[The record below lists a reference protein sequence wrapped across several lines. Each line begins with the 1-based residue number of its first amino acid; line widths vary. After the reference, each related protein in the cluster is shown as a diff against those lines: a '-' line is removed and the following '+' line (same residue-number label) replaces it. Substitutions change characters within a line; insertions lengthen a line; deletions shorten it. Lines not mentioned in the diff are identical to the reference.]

1 MSYSISD
8 FKTASETLR
17 VNDLRQALYDAGA
30 ILMDKV
36 LVNLHGK
43 EHQMRRKVEAK
54 ILKPNFFRWYE
65 TEVFQKTLDETI
77 TPYLKAG
84 KADLVD
90 LAYRILLNLTAD
102 FSGIDRPKK
111 SFDETERILIILRT
125 FGKAATLG
133 QAKGDKD
140 AISNEIKSSLDEFNS
155 EFYKPSKQRR
165 LECIKRLN
173 RGEINE
179 SDLPRDILTE
189 LLKNQKNL
197 GLSDNIILKETAFY
211 LLAGAFTSIHTLT
224 HAMHEIFERIKDPV
238 QESKVMSDPV
248 YLQRCMHESMR
259 LHPSSPTAM
268 RRPTCPFHTT
278 DGTILNKSDT
288 LVIDLMA
295 SNHDVSIFGL
305 DANEH
310 NPERNL
316 PSGVPPY
323 GLSFGKG
330 MHACIGVNLAAGVVP
345 KKDSDPASHQYG
357 IITLIAK
364 KLLEYGVTPDKN
376 NPGVVDTST
385 ARNNWSS
392 YPILF
397 RS

>member
-1 MSYSISD
+1 MSYTISD
-8 FKTASETLR
+8 FKTAGETLR

-54 ILKPNFFRWYE
+54 ILRPNFYRWYE
-65 TEVFQKTLDETI
+65 TEVFKKTLDETI
-77 TPYLKAG
+77 TPYLKEG

-90 LAYRILLNLTAD
+90 LSYRILLNLTAD
-102 FSGIDRPKK
+102 FSGIDRPNK
-111 SFDETERILIILRT
+111 SVAETERILSMLRT

-140 AISNEIKSSLDEFNS
+140 AISNEINDSIEAFNN
-155 EFYKPSKQRR
+155 EFYKPSKQKR
-165 LECIKRLN
+165 LEYLN
-173 RGEINE
+173 RFKLGEISE
-179 SDLPRDILTE
+179 SDVPKDVLTE
-189 LLKNQKNL
+189 LLKNQGKL
-197 GLSDNIILKETAFY
+197 GLSDDIILKETAFY

-224 HAMHEIFERIKDPV
+224 HAMHELFERMKDPT
-238 QESKVMSDPV
+238 QENRLMKEPI
-248 YLQRCMHESMR
+248 YLQRCIHESMR

-268 RRPTCPFHTT
+268 RRPTCPYQTN
-278 DGTILNKSDT
+278 DGKTLNNSDT
-288 LVIDLMA
+288 LVINLMEA
-295 SNHDVSIFGL
+295 NRDVSVFGL
-305 DANEH
+305 DAKEH

-330 MHACIGVNLAAGVVP
+330 MHACIGVNLAAGIIP
-345 KKDSDPASHQYG
+345 KEDTDPLTHQYG
-357 IITLIAK
+357 IITLTAK
-364 KLLEYGVTPDKN
+364 KLLEYGAAPNKN
-376 NPGVVDTST
+376 KPGVVDRST
-385 ARNNWSS
+385 VRNNWSS

-397 RS
+397 

>member
-8 FKTASETLR
+8 FKTAGETLR
-17 VNDLRQALYDAGA
+17 VNELRQALYDAGA

-77 TPYLKAG
+77 TPYLKEG

-102 FSGIDRPKK
+102 FSGIDRPKR
-111 SFDETERILIILRT
+111 SFEETERILIMLRT

-140 AISNEIKSSLDEFNS
+140 AISNEIKNSLDEFNS

-179 SDLPRDILTE
+179 SDLPRDVLTE
-189 LLKNQKNL
+189 LLKNQDKL
-197 GLSDNIILKETAFY
+197 GLSDDIILKETAFY

-238 QESKVMSDPV
+238 QKTKVTSDPI
-248 YLQRCMHESMR
+248 YLQRCIHESMR
-259 LHPSSPTAM
+259 LHPSSPTAI
-268 RRPTCPFHTT
+268 RRPTCPFHTN

-295 SNHDVSIFGL
+295 ANRDISIFGL
-305 DANEH
+305 DANDH

-330 MHACIGVNLAAGVVP
+330 MHACIGINLAAGILP
-345 KKDSDPASHQYG
+345 KEDSDPATHQFG
-357 IITLIAK
+357 IITLTAK
-364 KLLEYGVTPDKN
+364 KLLEYGVAPDKN
-376 NPGVVDTST
+376 SPGIVDTST
-385 ARNNWSS
+385 VRNNWSS

-397 RS
+397 

>member
-102 FSGIDRPKK
+102 FSGIDRQKK

-133 QAKGDKD
+133 QAKGAKD
-140 AISNEIKSSLDEFNS
+140 AISNEIKNSLDEFNS
-155 EFYKPSKQRR
+155 EFYKQ
-165 LECIKRLN
+165 
-173 RGEINE
+173 
-179 SDLPRDILTE
+179 
-189 LLKNQKNL
+189 
-197 GLSDNIILKETAFY
+197 
-211 LLAGAFTSIHTLT
+211 
-224 HAMHEIFERIKDPV
+224 
-238 QESKVMSDPV
+238 
-248 YLQRCMHESMR
+248 
-259 LHPSSPTAM
+259 
-268 RRPTCPFHTT
+268 
-278 DGTILNKSDT
+278 
-288 LVIDLMA
+288 
-295 SNHDVSIFGL
+295 
-305 DANEH
+305 
-310 NPERNL
+310 
-316 PSGVPPY
+316 
-323 GLSFGKG
+323 
-330 MHACIGVNLAAGVVP
+330 
-345 KKDSDPASHQYG
+345 
-357 IITLIAK
+357 
-364 KLLEYGVTPDKN
+364 
-376 NPGVVDTST
+376 
-385 ARNNWSS
+385 
-392 YPILF
+392 
-397 RS
+397 